1 MTELDSDRKLP
12 RLTLTVLAAIH
23 LTVVLWHGSAHS
35 DLAVGL
41 SRLQTLFVFCVILIA
56 PVLATLLLWTPL
68 KDFAIWLYAISMFA
82 ALLFGVYYHF
92 VSVSPD
98 NVHYLP
104 AGVHA
109 ARRQFVNSAA
119 AVAVIEL
126 IATVV
131 SGVRVVVGSTSDSN
145 VRTQVDV

>member
-1 MTELDSDRKLP
+1 MTELDSERKLP
-12 RLTLTVLAAIH
+12 RLTLTVLAALH
-23 LTVVLWHGSAHS
+23 LTIVLWHGSAHS

-41 SRLQTLFVFCVILIA
+41 SRLQTLFVFCVILIS

-82 ALLFGVYYHF
+82 ALLFGIYHHF
-92 VSVSPD
+92 ISVSPD

-109 ARRQFVNSAA
+109 ARRQFVNSAI

-131 SGVRVVVGSTSDSN
+131 SGVRVVIGSGGDSN
-145 VRTQVDV
+145 VTAQVDV

>member
-23 LTVVLWHGSAHS
+23 LTVVLWHGAAHS
-35 DLAVGL
+35 DLAVAL

-68 KDFAIWLYAISMFA
+68 KDFAIWVYAISMLA
-82 ALLFGVYYHF
+82 SLLFGVYYHY

-104 AGVHA
+104 AGAHA
-109 ARRQFVNSAA
+109 AHRQFVNSAG

-131 SGVRVVVGSTSDSN
+131 SGARVVVGPGRDSN